1 MHIKFIRAGR
11 SGQKAVA
18 YLLKKREAEEVIVR
32 RGQPVFFADLVDSLE
47 YTNPYSSAVIAFA
60 PEDRPTEEQIE
71 EVIEKFQQTAWAGLE
86 DDDFCILAVEHRRKD
101 GKGTHLHFLIA
112 NYHIGRKKHYNPA
125 PPGWQKRYDLLR
137 DYFNLK
143 YGWARP
149 DDEKRAR
156 KVQPGY
162 LAFPGVAAEK
172 RQVLAWA
179 EAMAEMGLGVREI
192 AEIAQASGAEIVRS
206 GNDYVTLA
214 WGKQRVRVRIGKKE
228 KKEVAE
234 TIEEQRKKW
243 QKALEKLAK
252 ENRERYGDRDRQKG
266 GKEHGGARER
276 ITGTGHC
283 VRGVQTRRRADPG
296 PESGPGGVVVLPSAA
311 WVDVGR
317 GPGRR
322 IPRRMQRLGSARI
335 RRVTRGEN
343 SHGVRIRW
351 APAKDDGTNGN
362 RDRTVEAPAGGARGH
377 DAASHGGARRAAP
390 GAGGAAQTAG
400 RPESGMGELW
410 QALEGLLR
418 RLGNALVAANSA
430 IYKAAYR
437 LGRALGSAVAAA
449 YRLGSSLER
458 TTASAG
464 RTYEA
469 VYRLVTAG
477 GVLRP
482 ARGAEPMGAEQV
494 RQPPAARREEPK
506 ADVPKRDWPRQG
518 WPPGR
523 QGPGLG

>member
-179 EAMAEMGLGVREI
+179 EAMAEMGLGLKEI
-192 AEIAQASGAEIVRS
+192 AEIAQARGAEVVRM
-206 GNDYVTLA
+206 GTDYITLA
-214 WGKQRVRVRIGKKE
+214 WGKQRVRVRTPAGKKE

-234 TIEEQRKKW
+234 TIEEQKKKW
-243 QKALEKLAK
+243 QEALEKLAK
-252 ENRERYGDRDRQKG
+252 ENRERYGPKGEKKQGEKKDGRAGSSRTNNAGAGRDR
-266 GKEHGGARER
+266 
-276 ITGTGHC
+276 
-283 VRGVQTRRRADPG
+283 VRGVPVRDRAG
-296 PESGPGGVVVLPSAA
+296 AELGSGPGGVVVLPFDARLGLG
-311 WVDVGR
+311 GR
-317 GPGRR
+317 HGGR
-322 IPRRMQRLGSARI
+322 IPRRMRRLGSLGKGRRI
-335 RRVTRGEN
+335 ARGE
-343 SHGVRIRW
+343 HGRSYWVYQTS
-351 APAKDDGTNGN
+351 DGA
-362 RDRTVEAPAGGARGH
+362 TVGAARGDKAPAGGIGSL
-377 DAASHGGARRAAP
+377 DAAHHGGTRGAAP
-390 GAGGAAQTAG
+390 AAG
-400 RPESGMGELW
+400 RPEPGMGGVW
-410 QALEGLLR
+410 AALERVFRGLGNTLAIAGAAIR
-418 RLGNALVAANSA
+418 RLYARVGSLYAAAHRLGGTFERATASVGRAHAA
-430 IYKAAYR
+430 IYR
-437 LGRALGSAVAAA
+437 FVA
-449 YRLGSSLER
+449 
-458 TTASAG
+458 
-464 RTYEA
+464 
-469 VYRLVTAG
+469 AG
-477 GVLRP
+477 GVLRR
-482 ARGAEPMGAEQV
+482 ARGAEPMGAEQAG
-494 RQPPAARREEPK
+494 QQPAARREEPK

-523 QGPGLG
+523 QGPGWG

>member
-47 YTNPYSSAVIAFA
+47 YTNPYSSAVVAFS
-60 PEDRPTEEQIE
+60 PEDQPTEEQIE
-71 EVIEKFQQTAWAGLE
+71 EVIEAFQRTAWPGLE
-86 DDDFCILAVEHRRKD
+86 DQDFCVLVVEHRRKD
-101 GKGTHLHFLIA
+101 GRGTHLHFLVA
-112 NYHIGRKKHYNPA
+112 NYHIGRKKHFNPA

-137 DYFNLK
+137 DFFNLK

-149 DDEKRAR
+149 EDPKRAR

-172 RQVLAWA
+172 RQVLKWV
-179 EAMAEMGLGVREI
+179 EAMVEMGLGLKEI
-192 AEIAQASGAEIVRS
+192 AEVARASGVKVPRM
-206 GNDYVTLA
+206 GTDYITLA
-214 WGKQRVRVRIGKKE
+214 WGKQRVRIGVRTPAGKKE

-252 ENRERYGDRDRQKG
+252 ENRERYGERDRQKG

-283 VRGVQTRRRADPG
+283 VRGVQTRRGADPE
-296 PESGPGGVVVLPSAA
+296 PESGARGMVVLPPHVR
-311 WVDVGR
+311 VDVGGR
-317 GPGRR
+317 PGGG
-322 IPRRMQRLGSARI
+322 IPGRMQRLGASGI
-335 RRVTRGEN
+335 RRITRGEN

-362 RDRTVEAPAGGARGH
+362 RGRTVEAPAGGARGH

-410 QALEGLLR
+410 QALEGLLL
-418 RLGNALVAANSA
+418 RLGNALGAANSA
-430 IYKAAYR
+430 IRRVCKAAYR
-437 LGRALGSAVAAA
+437 LGRALEHAN
-449 YRLGSSLER
+449 
-458 TTASAG
+458 ASIR
-464 RTYEA
+464 RTYAA
-469 VYRLVTAG
+469 VCRFVAAG

-482 ARGAEPMGAEQV
+482 ARGVEQAG
-494 RQPPAARREEPK
+494 QQPAARREEPK

-523 QGPGLG
+523 QGPGWG